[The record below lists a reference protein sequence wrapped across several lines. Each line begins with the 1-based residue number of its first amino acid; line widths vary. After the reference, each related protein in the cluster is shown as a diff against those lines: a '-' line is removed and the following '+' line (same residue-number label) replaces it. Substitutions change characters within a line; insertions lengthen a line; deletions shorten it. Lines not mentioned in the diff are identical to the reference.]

1 MLETLLTA
9 IALVFILE
17 GLMPFALPHF
27 WKKVMSE
34 AVAQSENV
42 LRVMGLISIAIGMIL
57 LLIFS

>member
-1 MLETLLTA
+1 MLETLLAA

-17 GLMPFALPHF
+17 GLMPFAFPHF

-34 AVAQSENV
+34 AVMQPENV
-42 LRVMGLISIAIGMIL
+42 LRIMGLISIAIGMIL